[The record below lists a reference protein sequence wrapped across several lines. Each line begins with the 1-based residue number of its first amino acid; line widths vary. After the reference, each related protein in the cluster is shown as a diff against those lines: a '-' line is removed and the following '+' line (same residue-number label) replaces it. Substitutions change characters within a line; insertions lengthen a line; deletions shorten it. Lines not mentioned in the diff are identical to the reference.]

1 MNTREIL
8 KKKNYI
14 RLANESRNNPE
25 SISSDIVL
33 KLNRI
38 HEMFNDNDSMSY
50 KNNPILILK
59 MNLEDHLTI
68 EQIAERM
75 DISTRH
81 VDRLKKAAI
90 DNISALLDI
99 PPSI

>member
-14 RLANESRNNPE
+14 RLANESMNNPE
-25 SISSDIVL
+25 SVSYDTSL
-33 KLNRI
+33 KLNKI
-38 HEMFNDNDSMSY
+38 QDIFNSIDSMSY

-59 MNLEDHLTI
+59 MNLVDQLTI
-68 EQIAERM
+68 EQIAEIN